1 MGGRGSS
8 SQSSS
13 AAGVAQQFRQLG
25 ASYNQDSKSLEVTRS
40 IDMANAAA
48 DLVDSGEYRQLMS
61 SEGFKA
67 VQAGLRRVYGDK
79 QYRASAELEK
89 VLDPRLRSK
98 PVGVSQEVFQDAVSR
113 IQDGMAAVERAG
125 FDETDV
131 AALVRFKRVFSSL

>member
-13 AAGVAQQFRQLG
+13 AAGVAKQFRQLG
-25 ASYNQDSKSLEVTRS
+25 ASYNQNSRSLEVTRS

-67 VQAGLRRVYGDK
+67 IQAGLRRVYGDR

-98 PVGVSQEVFQDAVSR
+98 PVGVSQDVFQDAVNK
-113 IQDGMAAVERAG
+113 IQDGMAAVEGAG

-131 AALVRFKRVFSSL
+131 AALIRVKRVFSNL

>member
-25 ASYNQDSKSLEVTRS
+25 ASYDQNSRSLVVTRS

-48 DLVDSGEYRQLMS
+48 DLVDSGGYRQLIS
-61 SEGFKA
+61 SEGFKDI
-67 VQAGLRRVYGDK
+67 QAGLRRVYGDK
-79 QYRASAELEK
+79 QYQASAELEK

-131 AALVRFKRVFSSL
+131 AALIRFKRVFSNL